1 LPVGLSARRPA
12 GATLVELLVV
22 LALLGLLLG
31 LSVVSVSSIRQPPSA
46 TVFDSLRSARA
57 NALRSGRPVV
67 IVRDSVVIRF
77 LPDGRIL
84 GGMLDPLTGE
94 LPDAR

>member
-1 LPVGLSARRPA
+1 MTQT

-22 LALLGLLLG
+22 LAVLGLLVG
-31 LSVVSVSSIRQPPSA
+31 LSAVSLSSVRPPPA
-46 TVFDSLRSARA
+46 AMRFDSLRAARA
-57 NALRSGRPVV
+57 SAVRSGRPVV
-67 IVRDSVVIRF
+67 VVRDTSVIRF
-77 LPDGRIL
+77 LPDGRVL